1 VISLAD
7 GLQALLILRKIRRP
21 QSFKTM
27 PPRPRHLAAT
37 AAAFALGLAAA
48 RAEAP
53 AKPLKAV
60 IELFTSQGC
69 SSCPPAD
76 ALVVELA
83 KDPALIALTL
93 PVTYWDYLGW
103 KDTLGK
109 DSFARRQKF
118 YAKARGDGQVYTP
131 QVVVNGSAHAIGS
144 ERAEIEKAV
153 NQFATAGFAASVTLK
168 EEGGTLR
175 IRVTP
180 AESETAAS
188 AGIWVLPTTH
198 RAAVPVTRGE
208 NQGRTLSYANV
219 VRGMV
224 RIGDWKG
231 GETTVTVPLSATE
244 APEADGYVVVVQA
257 ERPGKHGL
265 TMPGAILGAARGP
278 ARR

>member
-1 VISLAD
+1 MS
-7 GLQALLILRKIRRP
+7 
-21 QSFKTM
+21 
-27 PPRPRHLAAT
+27 PRPRHLAAT
-37 AAAFALGLAAA
+37 VAAFAFGMAAA
-48 RAEAP
+48 QALAQAP
-53 AKPLKAV
+53 AKPVKAV

-83 KDPALIALTL
+83 KEPELIALTL

-109 DSFARRQKF
+109 DSFAKRQKF

-131 QVVVNGSAHAIGS
+131 QVVINGAAHAIGS
-144 ERAEIEKAV
+144 ERTEIEKTV
-153 NQFATAGFAASVTLK
+153 NQLAATGFAATVGLK
-168 EEGGTLR
+168 EENGALQ

-180 AESETAAS
+180 TGGESETS

-198 RAAVPVTRGE
+198 QAAVPVTRGE

-224 RIGDWKG
+224 RVGDWTGK
-231 GETTVTVPLSATE
+231 ETIVTAPLSATQ

-265 TMPGAILGAARGP
+265 MMPGAILGAAKGLAKR
-278 ARR
+278 

>member
-1 VISLAD
+1 M
-7 GLQALLILRKIRRP
+7 
-21 QSFKTM
+21 F
-27 PPRPRHLAAT
+27 PRPRHLAAT
-37 AAAFALGLAAA
+37 VAAFALGMAAA
-48 RAEAP
+48 QALAQAP

-83 KDPALIALTL
+83 KDPELIALTL

-109 DSFARRQKF
+109 DSFAKRQKF

-131 QVVVNGSAHAIGS
+131 QVVINGATHAIGS
-144 ERAEIEKAV
+144 ERAEIEKTV
-153 NQFATAGFAASVTLK
+153 NQLAATGFAAHVALK
-168 EEGGTLR
+168 EASGTLQ
-175 IRVTP
+175 IQVAPTGEGNEG
-180 AESETAAS
+180 A

-198 RAAVPVTRGE
+198 QAAVPITRGE

-224 RIGDWKG
+224 RVGDWTGK
-231 GETTVTVPLSATE
+231 ETTVTVPLSATQ

-257 ERPGKHGL
+257 ERPGKYGQM
-265 TMPGAILGAARGP
+265 MPGAILGAAKRP
-278 ARR
+278 AQP

>member
-1 VISLAD
+1 MS
-7 GLQALLILRKIRRP
+7 
-21 QSFKTM
+21 
-27 PPRPRHLAAT
+27 PRPRHLAAT
-37 AAAFALGLAAA
+37 VAALALGMAAAQAQT
-48 RAEAP
+48 P

-83 KDPALIALTL
+83 KDPELIALTL

-131 QVVVNGSAHAIGS
+131 QVVINGAAHAIGS
-144 ERAEIEKAV
+144 ERAEIEKTV
-153 NQFATAGFAASVTLK
+153 NQFATTGFAARIALK
-168 EEGGTLR
+168 EENGALQIQVSPTGG
-175 IRVTP
+175 
-180 AESETAAS
+180 ESEAT
-188 AGIWVLPTTH
+188 AGIWVLPTT
-198 RAAVPVTRGE
+198 REAAVPITRGE
-208 NQGRTLSYANV
+208 NQGRTLAYANV

-224 RIGDWKG
+224 RV
-231 GETTVTVPLSATE
+231 GEWTGKEATVTAPLSATQ
-244 APEADGYVVVVQA
+244 APEADGYVVIVQA

-265 TMPGAILGAARGP
+265 MMPGAILGATRGL
-278 ARR
+278 AKR

>member
-1 VISLAD
+1 M
-7 GLQALLILRKIRRP
+7 
-21 QSFKTM
+21 F
-27 PPRPRHLAAT
+27 PRPRHLAAT
-37 AAAFALGLAAA
+37 AAAFALGMAAA
-48 RAEAP
+48 HAQTP
-53 AKPLKAV
+53 AKAPKAV

-83 KDPALIALTL
+83 KDPELIALTL

-131 QVVVNGSAHAIGS
+131 QVVINGATHAIGS

-153 NQFATAGFAASVTLK
+153 NQFATTGFAARIALK
-168 EEGGTLR
+168 EENGALQ
-175 IRVTP
+175 IKVAP
-180 AESETAAS
+180 ASGESEAS

-198 RAAVPVTRGE
+198 QAAVPITRGE

-224 RIGDWKG
+224 RVGDWAGK
-231 GETTVTVPLSATE
+231 EATVIAPLSATQ
-244 APEADGYVVVVQA
+244 APEADGYVVIVQA
-257 ERPGKHGL
+257 ERPNKYGHM
-265 TMPGAILGAARGP
+265 MPGAILAAAKGP
-278 ARR
+278 TKR

>member
-1 VISLAD
+1 MFP
-7 GLQALLILRKIRRP
+7 RRP
-21 QSFKTM
+21 
-27 PPRPRHLAAT
+27 AAT
-37 AAAFALGLAAA
+37 IAALALGMAAAHAQTPSK
-48 RAEAP
+48 AP
-53 AKPLKAV
+53 KAV

-109 DSFARRQKF
+109 DSFAKRQKS

-131 QVVVNGSAHAIGS
+131 QVVINGAAHAIGS

-153 NQFATAGFAASVTLK
+153 NQFATTGFTARIALK
-168 EEGGTLR
+168 EENGALQINVAPTNG
-175 IRVTP
+175 
-180 AESETAAS
+180 ESETT
-188 AGIWVLPTTH
+188 AGIWVMPTT
-198 RAAVPVTRGE
+198 RQAAVPVTRGE

-224 RIGDWKG
+224 RVGDWSGK
-231 GETTVTVPLSATE
+231 ETTVTAPLSATQT
-244 APEADGYVVVVQA
+244 PESDGYVVVVQA
-257 ERPGKHGL
+257 EWPGKHGL
-265 TMPGAILGAARGP
+265 MMPGAILGAARGL
-278 ARR
+278 AKR

>member
-1 VISLAD
+1 MS
-7 GLQALLILRKIRRP
+7 
-21 QSFKTM
+21 
-27 PPRPRHLAAT
+27 PRPRHLAAT
-37 AAAFALGLAAA
+37 IAAFALGMAAA
-48 RAEAP
+48 QALAQAP

-83 KDPALIALTL
+83 RDPELIALTL

-131 QVVVNGSAHAIGS
+131 QVVINGAAHAIGS
-144 ERAEIEKAV
+144 ERAEIEKTV
-153 NQFATAGFAASVTLK
+153 NQFAATGFAAKVSLK
-168 EEGGTLR
+168 EENGALQIQVAPTGSQ
-175 IRVTP
+175 
-180 AESETAAS
+180 SETT
-188 AGIWVLPTTH
+188 AGIWILPTTYQ
-198 RAAVPVTRGE
+198 AAVPVTRGE

-224 RIGDWKG
+224 RVGDWTGK
-231 GETTVTVPLSATE
+231 EVTVTAPLSATQ

-257 ERPGKHGL
+257 ERPNKYGHM
-265 TMPGAILGAARGP
+265 MPGAILGATRGL
-278 ARR
+278 AKR